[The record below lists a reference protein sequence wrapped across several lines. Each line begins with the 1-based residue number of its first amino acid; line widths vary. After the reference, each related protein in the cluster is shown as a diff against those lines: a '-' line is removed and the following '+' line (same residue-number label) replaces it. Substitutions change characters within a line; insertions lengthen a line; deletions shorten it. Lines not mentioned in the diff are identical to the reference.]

1 MSVPAIILGI
11 VISVLLGASF
21 HLWRGGGG
29 GKLLLYLL
37 LSIAGFWIGQYLG
50 ERFDLTFVSIGS
62 LHLGMGLAVG
72 VIFLSIGNWL
82 SQVEPEKK
90 QDRRRPKI

>member
-1 MSVPAIILGI
+1 MSIPSIVLGI

-37 LSIAGFWIGQYLG
+37 LGIAGFWIGQYLG
-50 ERFDLTFVSIGS
+50 ERFGLTFASIGS
-62 LHLGMGLAVG
+62 LHLGMGLIVG
-72 VIFLSIGNWL
+72 AIFLSIGNWL
-82 SQVEPEKK
+82 SKIEPEKK
-90 QDRRRPKI
+90 PDRRRP